1 MAHLRNQIFAI
12 LVSLSIFSASAATVV
27 RGPYLQQGTD
37 SSVIVR
43 WRTDVATDGV
53 VKYGLSSANLNLT
66 APTGP
71 STTEHTIAVSG
82 LAADTKYFYSIGST
96 TETLAGGDSTH
107 FVVTSP
113 TAGAVTPFR
122 AWVLGDSGTKDANAA
137 AVRDGYLTYGAGQD
151 TNLWIMLGD
160 NAYNDGT
167 DAEYQQAVF
176 DMYPQILK
184 NSVLWSTLG
193 NHDGHSADS
202 QALPLTGSGPYYDIF
217 EFPIAGEAGGL
228 PSGTEAYYSFDRG
241 NVHFICL
248 DSYDTDRSPT
258 GPMMTWLE
266 NDLIL
271 NDKPWVVAYWHHPPY
286 TKGSHNSDTEGRLVD
301 MRQNALPILE
311 MYGVDLVLSG
321 HSHSYERSYLID
333 GHYGISTTFSSAN
346 QIDAGDG
353 SETGDGAYQKLDA
366 IAVPHAG
373 AVFAVAGAS
382 GKISGGALNHP
393 AMVVNLNVL
402 GSMVLDFNDNRLDA
416 VYLNSSG
423 VVADEFTILK
433 GADVTPP
440 TLTSVTAEGSATN
453 VEVVFSED
461 VEQTSAESSGNYS
474 IDGGITVSAAALDPD
489 GHTVNLTTSSMTN
502 GFSYTLTVNNVTDVA
517 LNPIAAN
524 SQQAFLYLDTITIE
538 FQQGVDGYSGASDTY
553 LAEAAATTNFGSAA
567 TLLVDGDDGL
577 GVDLAPLL
585 RFDVSDIPAGSV
597 VQSATLNL
605 ETFDPTT
612 SVYSLYELK
621 TAWSE
626 LGATWD
632 ESSSGVPW
640 QAAGAQGTNDRD
652 TAVLGTF
659 SAPAIG
665 NIPVALNVDGVSA
678 VQGWVDS
685 AGSNHGIIIA
695 DSTASNGGDIRSSDY
710 ATASLRPKLTV
721 IYSMPAA
728 DTDPPTAP
736 TSLTV
741 DAVGETMVD
750 LSWGAST
757 DNVAVTEYRVYRDA
771 AIVATVAGTSFGD
784 IGLTPATAY
793 NYQVTALDAAGN
805 ESAASNAV
813 NPTTDAAGNPAV
825 HIDSIS
831 LSLVNAKKNRYAR
844 AIVRVVDENGAAVAG
859 ATVNTQW
866 SGLANDSD
874 GQSTGGAGT
883 ATIDSNQVPKSQSGQ
898 FIITVM
904 SVSAPGF
911 DYDAGANV
919 ESFDCIG
926 SDGSS
931 CIVDT
936 DPPAN
941 PTGLNATGGAGSAS
955 LSWNANSEG
964 DLAGYSVYRS
974 TSSGGGYG
982 LVASGVGGTSYNDSG
997 LVADTY
1003 YYVVTATD
1011 TSANESGNSNEASA
1025 VVTSGGGSTVHVA
1038 SISPS
1043 TVKKGR
1049 RYEGHAA
1056 IVIVDQNGDPVSGAV
1071 VSTSWTLVGSPVGTP
1086 SGTTDGSGTAN
1097 VKTAKQTASS
1107 GDEFVV
1113 TVTNVSVGGSTY
1125 DSAANVETS
1134 DSVLV
1139 S

>member
-1 MAHLRNQIFAI
+1 MAYLRNQLFAI
-12 LVSLSIFSASAATVV
+12 LVSLSIFSASAATLV

-53 VKYGLSSANLNLT
+53 VKYGLSSSNLNLT
-66 APTGP
+66 APTGA
-71 STTEHTIAVSG
+71 STTEHSVAVSG
-82 LAADTKYFYSIGST
+82 LAAETKYFYSIGST
-96 TETLAGGDSTH
+96 SQTLAGGDSTH
-107 FVVTSP
+107 FFVTSP
-113 TAGAVTPFR
+113 TPGAVTQFR

-137 AVRDGYLTYGAGQD
+137 AVRNGYLTYAAGQD
-151 TNLWIMLGD
+151 TDLWIMLGD

-176 DMYPQILK
+176 DMYPQVLK
-184 NSVLWSTLG
+184 NSVLWATLG

-266 NDLIL
+266 SDLLL

-286 TKGSHNSDTEGRLVD
+286 TKGSHNSDTEGRLID

-311 MYGVDLVLSG
+311 MYGVDLVLPG

-333 GHYGISTTFSSAN
+333 GHYGVSTTFSSSN
-346 QIDAGDG
+346 QINAGDG
-353 SETGDGAYQKLDA
+353 AETGDGAYQKLDA
-366 IAVPHAG
+366 VAVPHAG

-393 AMVVNLNVL
+393 AMVVNLNLL

-416 VYLNSSG
+416 VYLDSSG
-423 VVADEFTILK
+423 AVADEFTILK
-433 GADVTPP
+433 GPDLTPP
-440 TLTSVTAEGSATN
+440 TLTSVAAEGSATN
-453 VEVVFSED
+453 VEVVFSEG
-461 VEQTSAESSGNYS
+461 VEQSSAETPGNYS
-474 IDGGITVSAAALDPD
+474 IDGGISVTAATLDPD
-489 GHTVNLTTSSMTN
+489 GRTVNLTTSSMT
-502 GFSYTLTVNNVTDVA
+502 SSVTYTLTVNNVTDVA
-517 LNPIAAN
+517 LNPIAVN
-524 SQQAFLYLDTITIE
+524 SQQVFQYVDTTTIE
-538 FQQGVDGYSGASDTY
+538 FQQGVNSYAGASDTY
-553 LAEAAATTNFGSAA
+553 LAEGAATTNFGSSA

-585 RFDVSDIPAGSV
+585 RFDMSAIPSGSV
-597 VQSATLNL
+597 VQSATINL

-612 SVYSLYELK
+612 SVYSLFALK

-626 LGATWD
+626 LGATWN

-640 QAAGAQGTNDRD
+640 QAAGAQGTLDRG
-652 TAVLGTF
+652 TAVLGAFT
-659 SAPAIG
+659 APATG
-665 NIPVALNVDGVSA
+665 NIPIALNVDGVAA

-685 AGSNHGIIIA
+685 PGSNHGIIIA
-695 DSTASNGGDIRSSDY
+695 DSTSSNGGDIRSSEY
-710 ATASLRPKLTV
+710 GTASVRPKLTV
-721 IYSMPAA
+721 IYSMPAS

-736 TSLTV
+736 ASLTV
-741 DAVGETMVD
+741 DAIGETTVD
-750 LSWGAST
+750 LSWAAST
-757 DNVAVTEYRVYRDA
+757 DNVGVTEYRVYRDA
-771 AIVATVAGTSFGD
+771 AVVATVAGTSFGD
-784 IGLTPATAY
+784 TGLTAGTTY

-813 NPTTDAAGNPAV
+813 NPTTDSAGNPAMHV
-825 HIDSIS
+825 DSIS
-831 LSLVNAKKNRYAR
+831 LSLVNAKKNRFGR
-844 AIVRVVDENGAAVAG
+844 AIVRIVDENGAAVVG

-866 SGLANDSD
+866 SGLASDSD
-874 GQSTGGAGT
+874 SQSTGGTGA
-883 ATIDSNQVPKSQSGQ
+883 ATVDSNQVRKSQSGQ
-898 FIITVM
+898 FIITVI
-904 SVSAPGF
+904 SVSIAGF
-911 DYDAGANV
+911 DYDAGSNV
-919 ESFDCIG
+919 ESLDCIG

-931 CIVDT
+931 CTVDT
-936 DPPAN
+936 NPPTN
-941 PTGLNATGGAGSAS
+941 PTGLTATGGAGSAG

-964 DLAGYSVYRS
+964 DLASYSVYRS
-974 TSSGGGYG
+974 TTSGGGYG

-1003 YYVVTATD
+1003 YYVVTALD
-1011 TSANESGNSNEASA
+1011 TSGNESGNSNEGSA
-1025 VVTSGGGSTVHVA
+1025 VVTSGGGNTVHVA

-1043 TVKKGR
+1043 TVKKGP

-1056 IVIVDQNGDPVSGAV
+1056 IVIVDQNGSPVSGAV
-1071 VSTSWTLVGSPVGTP
+1071 VSTAWTLNGSPVGTP
-1086 SGTTDGSGTAN
+1086 SDTTDGSGTAN
-1097 VKTAKQTASS
+1097 VKTAKQNASS

-1113 TVTNVSVGGSTY
+1113 TVTGVSAAGSTY

-1139 S
+1139 P